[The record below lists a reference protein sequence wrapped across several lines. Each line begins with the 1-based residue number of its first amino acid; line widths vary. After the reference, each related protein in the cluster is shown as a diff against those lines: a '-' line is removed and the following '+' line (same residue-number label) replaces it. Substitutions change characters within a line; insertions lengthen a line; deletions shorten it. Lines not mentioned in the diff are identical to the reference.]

1 MPPKA
6 DINKAGW
13 EQSDFPILCETCLG
27 PNPFVRM
34 SKQEFGRECGTCARP
49 FTIFRWNPGEGG
61 RFKSTVVCQTC
72 AKIKNICQTCLLDLE
87 YNLPVQAR
95 DTALAIKSEAPTSE
109 INREWY
115 AQNAEGKLAP
125 NESLVKTGRIGS
137 AANNMLQQLARSDPY
152 YKRNRPHICSF
163 FVKGQCNRGEEC
175 PYRHEMPDDKDD
187 PLAKQNV
194 KDRYHGRND
203 PVARKMLSGY
213 AATKN
218 LIPPEDQSV
227 QSLFLTPLPSSA
239 DEPSIRTRVV
249 QALPF
254 LSPDDIRSIVYV
266 AKTRSAFVNFSSRS
280 AAERAAEAWAGGL
293 DWEGTVVGVKWGRS
307 RNKGPTAATSASVA
321 AKSETDPAA

>member
-87 YNLPVQAR
+87 YSLPVQAR

-115 AQNAEGKLAP
+115 AQNAEGKMAP
-125 NESLVKTGRIGS
+125 NESLVKTGRVGS
-137 AANNMLQQLARSDPY
+137 AAKEMLQQLARSDPY

-163 FVKGQCNRGEEC
+163 FVKGQCNRGAEC
-175 PYRHEMPDDKDD
+175 PYRHEMPADKDD
-187 PLAKQNV
+187 PMARQSI

-203 PVARKMLSGY
+203 PVANKLLSGY
-213 AATKN
+213 AASKG
-218 LIPPEDQSV
+218 LAPPEDPTV
-227 QSLFLTPLPSSA
+227 QSLFLTPLPPTA
-239 DEPSIRTRVV
+239 TEDSIRAKVV

-254 LSPDDIRSIVYV
+254 LSPSDIRSIVHV
-266 AKTRSAFVNFSSRS
+266 SKTKSAFVNFTSRN
-280 AAERAAEAWAGGL
+280 AAERAAQAWAGGL
-293 DWEGTVVGVKWGRS
+293 DWDGNIVGVKWGRS
-307 RNKGPTAATSASVA
+307 KNKQAGQPSTASTSTAGNDVA
-321 AKSETDPAA
+321 A